1 MMQSFCPNAYYWE
14 DVLVTGKL
22 VLLLLSCGLPFLP
35 ILAEALI
42 HDARLRNPVKVRI
55 LLYSVLIIIWLCC
68 ILGLIFTPSA
78 AAVDRTCFLKG

>member
-1 MMQSFCPNAYYWE
+1 MSQSFCPDAYYWE
-14 DVLVTGKL
+14 DVIVTSKF

-55 LLYSVLIIIWLCC
+55 LFYSVLTIIWLCC
-68 ILGLIFTPSA
+68 ILGLIFIPSV
-78 AAVDRTCFLKG
+78 AAVHRTCFF